1 MRACSFV
8 RWVNIFV
15 MALSLSVSY
24 IAIGKGEGEDVVKV
38 AKSSSKGKIKYRTI
52 LNDKAYTRQSSKD
65 HLAIKITPPVK
76 KGKGEY
82 IYVEIY
88 NYTPIH
94 LGTVDFDIAFTD
106 EWAYDLTSHINGA
119 NILPKRSCVRKIAT
133 PGTGQFNPIKDLE
146 ISNLQVISADAA
158 SLTYPIFVD
167 LVKPAASTK
176 KTDKK

>member
-1 MRACSFV
+1 MRASSFV
-8 RWVNIFV
+8 TLVNIFV
-15 MALSLSVSY
+15 TALSLNFSY
-24 IAIGKGEGEDVVKV
+24 IALGKGEAEGVVKV
-38 AKSSSKGKIKYRTI
+38 AKSSSKSKIKYRTI
-52 LNDKAYTRQSSKD
+52 LNDRAYTKQSSKD
-65 HLAIKITPPVK
+65 HLAIKITPPVM

-94 LGTVDFDIAFTD
+94 LGTVDFDITFTD
-106 EWAYDLTSHINGA
+106 EWAYDLTSHINGS
-119 NILPKRSCVRKIAT
+119 NILSKRSCIRKIAT

-167 LVKPAASTK
+167 LVKPTTSTK
-176 KTDKK
+176 KTGKK